1 MYRTRLWT
9 LYADLS
15 PAALQLMAAQA
26 GAPYPS
32 VTDGAW
38 ASVSGL
44 GDEQPP
50 EWMIRLRDRLA
61 AEGIA
66 HDLD

>member
-1 MYRTRLWT
+1 MYYRTWT
-9 LYADLS
+9 LYADL
-15 PAALQLMAAQA
+15 PAATLQFMAAEALGYQP
-26 GAPYPS
+26 G

-66 HDLD
+66 HELY

>member
-1 MYRTRLWT
+1 MHSYRTWT
-9 LYADLS
+9 LSADLS
-15 PAALQLMAAQA
+15 PAALQLMAAAALGYQP
-26 GAPYPS
+26 G

-50 EWMIRLRDRLA
+50 AWMLRLRDRLA

-66 HDLD
+66 HELY

>member
-1 MYRTRLWT
+1 MYYRTWT

-15 PAALQLMAAQA
+15 PAALQLMAAEALGYQP
-26 GAPYPS
+26 G
-32 VTDGAW
+32 VTAGAW

-44 GDEQPP
+44 GDADEPP
-50 EWMIRLRDRLA
+50 AWMRRLRDQLA
-61 AEGIA
+61 RDGIA